1 VGFLAN
7 IGQILLILQITSDVK
22 NSPILLSLKLVFH
35 QYYKVCLLLRLG
47 LPLTFRT
54 CKKCICLQ
62 VLLGSGGEE
71 AGSKL
76 AWDAVVALE
85 SLPPLALSRGV
96 NYPKC

>member
-1 VGFLAN
+1 
-7 IGQILLILQITSDVK
+7 
-22 NSPILLSLKLVFH
+22 
-35 QYYKVCLLLRLG
+35 